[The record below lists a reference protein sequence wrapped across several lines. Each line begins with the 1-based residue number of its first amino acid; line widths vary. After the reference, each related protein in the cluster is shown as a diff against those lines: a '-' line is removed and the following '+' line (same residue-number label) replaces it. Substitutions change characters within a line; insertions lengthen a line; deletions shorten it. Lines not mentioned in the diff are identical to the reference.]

1 MRQMLRVKPC
11 AMHFVFDRNM
21 RVTPPSGAGEMTMT
35 HLPGR
40 VSQWEGAQIMLKA
53 DAGKIMEVQKLA
65 VHKIAAFILEP
76 VSKGGCG

>member
-1 MRQMLRVKPC
+1 
-11 AMHFVFDRNM
+11 
-21 RVTPPSGAGEMTMT
+21 MTMT